1 MKFVPRRNQAVG
13 RVVVK
18 RLLSFIVRP
27 DETKN
32 TTKYVLIDAVG
43 TGAEAAGIRVGDIVL
58 PSKMGNIVLDG
69 GVSFRPLL
77 DEEDIRGWATDVTL
91 AELVVQNDS
100 GSEFVSFDNKDAAKP
115 FGEVNEREWIASRK
129 METNGAPEVRP

>member
-43 TGAEAAGIRVGDIVL
+43 AGAEAAGIWVGDIVL

-77 DEEDIRGWATDVTL
+77 DEEDIRGWATEVTL

-100 GSEFVSFDNKDAAKP
+100 GSEFVPFDNKDAAQP
-115 FGEVNEREWIASRK
+115 LGNVNEREWVASRK
-129 METNGAPEVRP
+129 VETNGTEARP